1 MSLLFIKWITIIEI
15 KQASM
20 KRVKKNSKDESE
32 IISALYVYLSPI
44 MAIQL
49 QGTNQYKL
57 LA

>member
-1 MSLLFIKWITIIEI
+1 
-15 KQASM
+15 M